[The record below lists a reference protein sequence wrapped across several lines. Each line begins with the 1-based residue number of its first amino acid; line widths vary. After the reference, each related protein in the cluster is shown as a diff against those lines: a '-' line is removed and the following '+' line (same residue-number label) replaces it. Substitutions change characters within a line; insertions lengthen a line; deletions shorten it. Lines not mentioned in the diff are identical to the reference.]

1 MPHNSPLTF
10 RVAGSRDF
18 VLIALILFALSVVS
32 AALSPQ
38 PVLLI
43 VLSFLVFGAGW
54 VACILEH
61 SKVNEV
67 ELISVIFPD
76 GRVRLESG
84 RWFKIEGFLSGQQW
98 CSHHVAVL
106 RYITGGKSQFL
117 VLLSA
122 QQNADEYR
130 RLNVWLR
137 QDFCSGTGD
146 GPVSEV

>member
-1 MPHNSPLTF
+1 MLT
-10 RVAGSRDF
+10 
-18 VLIALILFALSVVS
+18 VVS
-32 AALSPQ
+32 AALSPK

-43 VLSFLVFGAGW
+43 ILSFLVFGAGW
-54 VACILEH
+54 VAYILDF
-61 SKVNEV
+61 SKVNKV

-84 RWFKIEGFLSGQQW
+84 QKFKIEGFLSGQQW
-98 CSHHVAVL
+98 CSQHVTVL
-106 RYITGGKSQFL
+106 RYITGGKSQYL

-122 QQNADEYR
+122 LQNTDEYR

-146 GPVSEV
+146 RPVSEV